1 MSVLSDRD
9 ARSKL
14 SDSNKGRCVDVF
26 WVRSH
31 FRSVLARKSNAGFP
45 VVNPAYG
52 YHTRTG
58 YRLILLAMYLL
69 HNVPLQRR
77 QVIWKLAQVAFVRPL
92 QGAGYADISAHRQ
105 FTNLVGIF

>member
-52 YHTRTG
+52 DRTHLNPQLQSMG
-58 YRLILLAMYLL
+58 MVRSPKSIAGAVALALGNAPYQIGDYVQETVRYDRSLVNFSYNLLL
-69 HNVPLQRR
+69 N
-77 QVIWKLAQVAFVRPL
+77 
-92 QGAGYADISAHRQ
+92 
-105 FTNLVGIF
+105 